1 MFTDSHAHLEV
12 PQFENER
19 EDVIERAWEAGVR
32 HLLAIGSGTGP
43 HELKAAFPFAEKYDW
58 IYATVGIHPHEA
70 ALAEEKHFTSLA
82 ELCRGEKVL
91 AVGEIG
97 LDYHYD
103 HSPKPVQ
110 KDVLLRQLEL
120 ASKTGLPV
128 IFHCREAWG
137 DLREIVL
144 DQWRGNE
151 RGGILHCFTGTR
163 EDAYA
168 FLDRGF
174 YISFAGNVTFKKSD
188 DLREVAREVPL
199 DRILIETDSPYL
211 APVPYRGKRNEP
223 AYVREVARV
232 VGEVRG
238 LSAEE
243 IGVKTTENFFRLF
256 RLSGDPRRG

>member
-1 MFTDSHAHLEV
+1 MISA
-12 PQFENER
+12 R
-19 EDVIERAWEAGVR
+19 SSSA
-32 HLLAIGSGTGP
+32 SGG
-43 HELKAAFPFAEKYDW
+43 
-58 IYATVGIHPHEA
+58 
-70 ALAEEKHFTSLA
+70 
-82 ELCRGEKVL
+82 
-91 AVGEIG
+91 
-97 LDYHYD
+97 
-103 HSPKPVQ
+103 
-110 KDVLLRQLEL
+110 
-120 ASKTGLPV
+120 
-128 IFHCREAWG
+128 
-137 DLREIVL
+137 
-144 DQWRGNE
+144 GNE

-243 IGVKTTENFFRLF
+243 IGAKTTENFFRLF
-256 RLSGDPRRG
+256 RLSGDPR